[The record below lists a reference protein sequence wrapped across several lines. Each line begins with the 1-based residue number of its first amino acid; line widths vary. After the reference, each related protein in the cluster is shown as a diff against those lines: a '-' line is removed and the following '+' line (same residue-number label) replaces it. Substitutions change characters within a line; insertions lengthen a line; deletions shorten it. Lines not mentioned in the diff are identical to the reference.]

1 MPMSRH
7 AHAIHSSS
15 CFFPLIPLL
24 VVFFLILS
32 GELDVCSATRQ
43 FSTVAISHAPNSTL
57 ICALVSISGDA
68 AAATGGGSTSK
79 LRCTS
84 LPDGEQYVYPS
95 ADIPYNAIAAGTG
108 FLCGLMAPTGG
119 HAAMRWWSFSEEAA
133 ANRSRPV
140 GRRLYWGPSLRSL
153 NAGGSHVCGLSDDHD
168 PACWEWPDL
177 DLPKGLDFSKIALG
191 HDFLCGIV
199 SNDHT
204 NMSCYGGLTSPS
216 LAPSPANF
224 TTLAAGHRHA
234 CAVDAEGG
242 FGCWGDDAPE
252 VKADELPATM
262 SAMALGN
269 GTTCI
274 LDGGGIAHC
283 WGGAPVPE
291 KYTSTAFLSI
301 EADGDAVCG
310 IIKSNYSVVCWGK
323 SDHYLSGGHLVY
335 NNTMPGACVPAAN
348 CGDCDIIFGSG
359 ELCGNGGGEGAVELA
374 VCQPCKLKL
383 NASRILISNGLASP
397 SPGSDEGARR
407 KKKKIM
413 TVALSVAGGA
423 AAALAGMG
431 LFVVAVRRKREKR
444 KKTKTLQLGES
455 SSRRLCRDVE
465 AMVIPAP
472 QDISP
477 LRHGRPLGCE
487 EFTLRDLSRITNG
500 FDEEKKI
507 GSGSFGSV
515 YRAKL
520 PDGREVAIKRAERSA
535 SASGD
540 RRRRRRRFDAE
551 RAFRAELRL
560 LSRVNHRNLV
570 QLLGFCEERGERI
583 LVFEFMP
590 HGALHD
596 HLHGVVSS
604 SGGYSPLFASW
615 EARLR
620 VALDAARGVEYLHC
634 YAVPPIIHRDVKPSN
649 ILLDGE
655 WTAKVSDFGLSLVSG
670 GAAAAAASS
679 SATAGTVG
687 YIDPEYYRLQE
698 LTERSDVYSFGVV
711 LLELV
716 TGRKAIHR
724 TSGEED
730 GGSGSPRNVIEFAV
744 PAVETGEIGKI
755 LDGRVPSPRGHEVEA
770 VARVAKIASE
780 CVRPRGRARP
790 VMSEVVAELEWAV
803 TLCEESVLVSGAGGG
818 GRSSDRH
825 GGGGGSDLSR
835 SRSRSESDD
844 PSPFHTRELGFGFGF
859 SFTHGS
865 SRPPV
870 AHGRSHSTM

>member
-7 AHAIHSSS
+7 ARASHRSA
-15 CFFPLIPLL
+15 FPFLLVTRTTTTGLLPLL
-24 VVFFLILS
+24 LVAFILAGAVGS
-32 GELDVCSATRQ
+32 CSASRQ

-57 ICALVSISGDA
+57 VCALVTANGGD
-68 AAATGGGSTSK
+68 AAATGGSSSK
-79 LRCTS
+79 LHCTS
-84 LPDGEQYVYPS
+84 LPDGQQFVYPS
-95 ADIPYNAIAAGTG
+95 ADIPYNAIAAGTD
-108 FLCGLMAPTGG
+108 FLCGLMAPAGG

-153 NAGGSHVCGLSDDHD
+153 NAGGAHVCGLSDAHD

-177 DLPKGLDFSKIALG
+177 KLPKGLDFSGIALG
-191 HDFLCGIV
+191 KDFLCGILAKDNT
-199 SNDHT
+199 S
-204 NMSCYGGLTSPS
+204 MSCYGGMKAPS
-216 LAPSPANF
+216 LTPQPAAF
-224 TTLAAGHRHA
+224 RTVAAGHRHA
-234 CAVDAEGG
+234 CAVDDEGG
-242 FGCWGDDAPE
+242 FACWGDGVPKVPPA
-252 VKADELPATM
+252 ELPGSM

-269 GTTCI
+269 DTTCI
-274 LDGGGIAHC
+274 LDGKGIARC
-283 WGGAPVPE
+283 WGGAPVPAQY
-291 KYTSTAFLSI
+291 KSTPFLAI
-301 EADGDAVCG
+301 EADGDAVCA
-310 IIKSNYSVVCWGK
+310 ITMYNYSVVCWGK
-323 SDHYLSGGHLVY
+323 TDRFGGGRLIY
-335 NNTMPGACVPAAN
+335 NATMPGACAPQHTCP
-348 CGDCDIIFGSG
+348 CGIISGSG
-359 ELCGNGGGEGAVELA
+359 ALCGNGGGEGVQELA
-374 VCQPCKLKL
+374 VCHPCQLPL
-383 NASRILISNGLASP
+383 NASRIVIANGMNKAAAP
-397 SPGSDEGARR
+397 PGDDDAR
-407 KKKKIM
+407 KKK
-413 TVALSVAGGA
+413 TLAVALSVAGVGA
-423 AAALAGMG
+423 ALLAAAGTAFY
-431 LFVVAVRRKREKR
+431 LVAFRKREK
-444 KKTKTLQLGES
+444 KTLRLGES

-465 AMVIPAP
+465 AMVMPAP
-472 QDISP
+472 QVSP
-477 LRHGRPLGCE
+477 VRPARPLGCE
-487 EFTLRDLSRITNG
+487 EFTLRELSRLTNG
-500 FDEEKKI
+500 FAEEKKI

-520 PDGREVAIKRAERSA
+520 PDGREVAIKRAERG
-535 SASGD
+535 ASGG
-540 RRRRRRRFDAE
+540 RRRRRRFDAE

-560 LSRVNHRNLV
+560 LSRVNHRNLL

-596 HLHGVVSS
+596 HLHC
-604 SGGYSPLFASW
+604 GGGGGGGSSPLFASW

-655 WTAKVSDFGLSLVSG
+655 WTAKVSDFGLSLASG

-724 TSGEED
+724 TSQD
-730 GGSGSPRNVIEFAV
+730 GSGSPRNVIEFAV
-744 PAVETGEIGKI
+744 PAVETGNITKI
-755 LDGRVPSPRGHEVEA
+755 LDDRVPPPRGHEVEA

-790 VMSEVVAELEWAV
+790 IMSEVVAELEWAV
-803 TLCEESVLVSGAGGG
+803 TLCEESVVAAAAAAGL
-818 GRSSDRH
+818 SSSRH
-825 GGGGGSDLSR
+825 GGSDLSR

-859 SFTHGS
+859 SHSS
-865 SRPPV
+865 SRP
-870 AHGRSHSTM
+870 ATTHARSHSTM

>member
-7 AHAIHSSS
+7 ARASHRPA
-15 CFFPLIPLL
+15 FPFLLVTRTTTTTGLLPLL
-24 VVFFLILS
+24 LAAFIIVAGS
-32 GELDVCSATRQ
+32 CSASRQQ

-57 ICALVSISGDA
+57 VCALVTTNGGD
-68 AAATGGGSTSK
+68 AAATGGSSSK
-79 LRCTS
+79 LHCTS
-84 LPDGEQYVYPS
+84 LPDGQQFVYPS
-95 ADIPYNAIAAGTG
+95 ADIPYNAIAAGTD
-108 FLCGLMAPTGG
+108 FLCGLMAPAGG

-153 NAGGSHVCGLSDDHD
+153 NAGGAHVCGLSDDHD

-177 DLPKGLDFSKIALG
+177 KLPKGLDFSGIALG
-191 HDFLCGIV
+191 KDFLCGILAKDNT
-199 SNDHT
+199 S
-204 NMSCYGGLTSPS
+204 MSCYGGMKAPP
-216 LAPSPANF
+216 LAPNPAAF
-224 TTLAAGHRHA
+224 RTVAAGHRHA
-234 CAVDAEGG
+234 CAVDNEGG
-242 FGCWGDDAPE
+242 FACWGDGVPRVPPA
-252 VKADELPATM
+252 ELPESM

-269 GTTCI
+269 DTTCI
-274 LDGGGIAHC
+274 LDGKGIARC
-283 WGGAPVPE
+283 WGGAPVPAQ
-291 KYTSTAFLSI
+291 YTSTPFLAI
-301 EADGDAVCG
+301 EADGDAVCA
-310 IIKSNYSVVCWGK
+310 ITMYNYSVVCWGK
-323 SDHYLSGGHLVY
+323 SDRFGGGGRLIY
-335 NNTMPGACVPAAN
+335 NATMPGACAPQRS
-348 CGDCDIIFGSG
+348 CPCSIIWGSG
-359 ELCGNGGGEGAVELA
+359 ALCGNGGGEGVQELA
-374 VCQPCKLKL
+374 VCQPCPLPL
-383 NASRILISNGLASP
+383 NASRIVIANGMTKAAPPPGDDDDAKKTLA
-397 SPGSDEGARR
+397 
-407 KKKKIM
+407 
-413 TVALSVAGGA
+413 VALSVAGVGA
-423 AAALAGMG
+423 AVLAAAGTAFY
-431 LFVVAVRRKREKR
+431 LVAFRKREK
-444 KKTKTLQLGES
+444 KTLRLGES

-465 AMVIPAP
+465 AMVMPAP
-472 QDISP
+472 QVSP
-477 LRHGRPLGCE
+477 ARPARPLGCE
-487 EFTLRDLSRITNG
+487 EFTLRELSRLTNG
-500 FDEEKKI
+500 FSEEKKI

-515 YRAKL
+515 YRGKL
-520 PDGREVAIKRAERSA
+520 PDGREVAIKRAERA
-535 SASGD
+535 AAAGG
-540 RRRRRRRFDAE
+540 RRRRRFDAE

-596 HLHGVVSS
+596 HLHGGEA
-604 SGGYSPLFASW
+604 GGGRSPLFASW

-655 WTAKVSDFGLSLVSG
+655 WTAKVSDFGLSLASG

-724 TSGEED
+724 TSQD
-730 GGSGSPRNVIEFAV
+730 GSGSPRNVIEFAV
-744 PAVETGEIGKI
+744 PAVETGNITKI
-755 LDGRVPSPRGHEVEA
+755 LDDRVPSPRGHEVEA
-770 VARVAKIASE
+770 VARVAKIAAE

-790 VMSEVVAELEWAV
+790 IMSEVVAELEWAV
-803 TLCEESVLVSGAGGG
+803 TLCEESLVAAAGGG
-818 GRSSDRH
+818 GGINSSRR
-825 GGGGGSDLSR
+825 GGSDLSR

-859 SFTHGS
+859 SHSS
-865 SRPPV
+865 SRPV
-870 AHGRSHSTM
+870 THARSHSTM